1 MRLDPRVANQNPRTE
16 DIMARKFAALLGAAV
31 IAFTALAPSVAAAD
45 PRHRGG
51 DRGYYDNG
59 GRGHYDD
66 RYRGGYRHR
75 DNDNDD
81 ALAAGVVG
89 LVLGAVIGS
98 ALSESRRD
106 PPRQAYYPPP
116 PQPGYSGGYSDGPPP
131 GYGGGYGNQG
141 YYDNGPQLCVQ
152 RQQTWDPYAR
162 RYVTLERRVPC

>member
-1 MRLDPRVANQNPRTE
+1 
-16 DIMARKFAALLGAAV
+16 MARKFAALLGAAV
-31 IAFTALAPSVAAAD
+31 IALTALAPSVASAD

-51 DRGYYDNG
+51 DRGYYDNHRG
-59 GRGHYDD
+59 GHYDD
-66 RYRGGYRHR
+66 RRGYRHR

-98 ALSESRRD
+98 ALSESRRE
-106 PPRQAYYPPP
+106 PPPAYYPPP
-116 PQPGYSGGYSDGPPP
+116 PQPRYSDGYYDGPPP
-131 GYGGGYGNQG
+131 GYYDQG
-141 YYDNGPQLCVQ
+141 PRLCVQ